1 MIDTSTGIFLNEYIH
16 SPFVFPGPKLLN
28 RLFEFTWVPGIN
40 IPVFFEPQSKG
51 PCSIVW
57 LPSSSL
63 EQQHME
69 ADSESDRFSLLSGG
83 EGPDLLV
90 VGLLPLPLHSKS
102 LNVLHNTA
110 YKVLQLLASLDTQ
123 VMPKYILDHKPLF
136 GPRKSTL
143 YVGSSLLPDL
153 LTLW

>member
-1 MIDTSTGIFLNEYIH
+1 
-16 SPFVFPGPKLLN
+16 
-28 RLFEFTWVPGIN
+28 
-40 IPVFFEPQSKG
+40 
-51 PCSIVW
+51 
-57 LPSSSL
+57 
-63 EQQHME
+63 ME